1 MTDTESSGE
10 TATDLMKVALNTLY
24 LSLESAVRHIET
36 TQSAE
41 DVARFKADLLERVK
55 DGRIDMAL
63 LEDAA
68 LYDFV
73 VPKLEQ
79 LLFEEPVPQ

>member
-1 MTDTESSGE
+1 MADPDSSDE
-10 TATDLMKVALNTLY
+10 TVTDLMKVALNTLY
-24 LSLESAVRHIET
+24 LSLEHAVRHIET
-36 TQSAE
+36 TESAE
-41 DVARFKADLLERVK
+41 EAARFKIDLIERVR

-79 LLFEEPVPQ
+79 LLLGEPVPQ

>member
-1 MTDTESSGE
+1 MAEADSSGD
-10 TATDLMKVALNTLY
+10 TATDLMKVALNALY
-24 LSLESAVRHIET
+24 LSLEHAVRHIEAT
-36 TQSAE
+36 ESPE
-41 DVARFKADLLERVK
+41 DAARFKIDLLERVR

-73 VPKLEQ
+73 VPKLEK
-79 LLFEEPVPQ
+79 LLLGEPVPQ